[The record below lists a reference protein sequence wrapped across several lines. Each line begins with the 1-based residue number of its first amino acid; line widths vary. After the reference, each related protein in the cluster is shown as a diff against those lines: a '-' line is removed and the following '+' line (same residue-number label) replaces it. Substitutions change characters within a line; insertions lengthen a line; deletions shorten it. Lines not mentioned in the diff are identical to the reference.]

1 MENMHPIIKSLV
13 EAAPYIKAMRENGY
27 MVGVTDREKTLR
39 FIPNDII
46 DLSIPPNTMLPP
58 EDPMLEVMKT
68 GKPMEVKV
76 GKELY
81 GIPFKAYYCPVRDE
95 KNQIIGG
102 LALGRELEIEE
113 KLIDITNTIVQ
124 SIEQIGEAINH
135 IAKGSQ
141 QQEEISQNMVETMF
155 ESVSKQEETDD
166 ILNFIKNVSRQ
177 TNLLSLNA
185 QIEAARVGMAG
196 KGFAIVAN
204 EMKKLGNSS
213 SGAVSNIETILDEVK
228 SINEKI
234 KALVNTNN
242 EITSEQ
248 AGAIEEILASMGEV
262 SNAVSI
268 LKGLSNKL

>member
-1 MENMHPIIKSLV
+1 MENIHPILKSLV
-13 EAAPYIKAMRENGY
+13 EAAPYIKAMRKNGY
-27 MVGVTDREKTLR
+27 MIGVTNREKTLR
-39 FIPNDII
+39 FVPNDII
-46 DLSIPPNTMLPP
+46 DLSIAPNTMLPQG
-58 EDPMLEVMKT
+58 DPMLEVMRT
-68 GKPMEVKV
+68 GKPIEIKV
-76 GKELY
+76 DKELY
-81 GIPFKAYYCPVRDE
+81 GMAFKAYYCPVRDE

-113 KLIDITNTIVQ
+113 KLINVTDTIVQ
-124 SIEQIGEAINH
+124 SVGQIEEAINH
-135 IAKGSQ
+135 IAKGAQ
-141 QQEEISQNMVETMF
+141 QQEETSQHMVETML
-155 ESVSKQEETDD
+155 ESVNKQEETDN

-213 SGAVSNIETILDEVK
+213 SGAVTNIEAILNEVK
-228 SINEKI
+228 NINEKI
-234 KALVNTNN
+234 KGLVNTNN

-248 AGAIEEILASMGEV
+248 AGAIEEILASMSEV

-268 LKGLSNKL
+268 LKELSNKL